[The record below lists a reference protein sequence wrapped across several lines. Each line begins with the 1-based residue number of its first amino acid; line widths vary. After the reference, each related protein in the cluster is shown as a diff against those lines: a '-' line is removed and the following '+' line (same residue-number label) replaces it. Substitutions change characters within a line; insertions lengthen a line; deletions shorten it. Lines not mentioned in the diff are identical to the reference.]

1 MIYEAT
7 TTSVFIDKKGND
19 KVKRQRFVV
28 DNMELFTDVEQLLL
42 NAMGHERDFD
52 VIAIKRSRVNEIA
65 NSRLNENDSI
75 WIADLQTLF
84 IDDEGNEKAQRYQIL
99 FFAQTFDGARTFMAE
114 YVRQGY
120 DMQIVSIKKTNFV
133 DVL

>member
-42 NAMGHERDFD
+42 NAMGQERDFD

-84 IDDEGNEKAQRYQIL
+84 IDDEGNEKAQRY
-99 FFAQTFDGARTFMAE
+99 
-114 YVRQGY
+114 
-120 DMQIVSIKKTNFV
+120 
-133 DVL
+133 